1 MDPDPSSLFLFLA
14 VDFSHFFGIIVLVL
28 LLVCS
33 ALISGSEVALFSLT
47 PADFDVKDGNVSPKQ
62 QILIRLLDRPKKL
75 LATILVAN
83 NFVNI
88 AVVLLFES
96 LSNTWFKNV
105 NSSINLYYFQLD
117 LVFFLKVIVVT
128 FLILL
133 FGEILP
139 KIYAS
144 RNKVIFSHFMAYP
157 LSVLDKLLSVF
168 SIPMRQVT
176 LLIHKR
182 LGKQKSAL
190 SVDQLSQALELT
202 SEEDTTKEEQKILK
216 GIVSFGNT
224 EVKQAMKPRIDVFAL
239 KIEQDFKEVIT
250 EVMEHGYSR
259 IPVYEENIDNVKGI
273 LYIKDLLPYLDTKN
287 FNWQSLIRDAYF
299 VPENKK
305 LDDLLNDFKDKKNH
319 LAIVVD
325 EYGGTSGLISLED
338 IIEEIV
344 GDISDE
350 FDDED
355 LIFSKL
361 DEHNYVFEG
370 KTALKDFYKVI
381 KLEDPVYFEEK
392 KGEAETLAGFL
403 LEISGEFPKKNQKI
417 IFENYTFTVEAID
430 NKRIKQVKL
439 NIGNEA
445 NAGNNN

>member
-1 MDPDPSSLFLFLA
+1 MDPDPASFISLF
-14 VDFSHFFGIIVLVL
+14 VDNLSQLFGIVAALL
-28 LLVCS
+28 LLVSS
-33 ALISGSEVALFSLT
+33 ALISGAEVALFSLT
-47 PADFDVKDGNVSPKQ
+47 PADFEPEEAKRTVKE
-62 QILIRLLDRPKKL
+62 QIVIDLLDKPKKL

-83 NFVNI
+83 NMINI
-88 AVVLLFES
+88 AIILLFD
-96 LSNTWFKNV
+96 
-105 NSSINLYYFQLD
+105 NLTDEAFANMDTVIMGVD
-117 LVFFLKVIVVT
+117 LQFLMEVVVVT

-139 KIYAS
+139 KVYAS

-157 LSVLDKLLSVF
+157 LNVLDKVF
-168 SIPMRQVT
+168 APLSIPMRAIT
-176 LLIHKR
+176 LQIHER
-182 LGKQKSAL
+182 LGNQRAGL

-202 SEEDTTKEEQKILK
+202 SHHDTTREEHKILK

-224 EVKQAMKPRIDVFAL
+224 DTKQVMRPRMDIFAL
-239 KIEQDFKEVIT
+239 NENQPYSEIISEVI
-250 EVMEHGYSR
+250 ENGYSR
-259 IPVYEENIDNVKGI
+259 IPVYKDNIDNVTGI
-273 LYIKDLLPYLDTKN
+273 LYVKDLLPFLEEEDYEWT
-287 FNWQSLIRDAYF
+287 SLLREPYF

-305 LDDLLNDFKDKKNH
+305 LDDLLNDFKIKKNH

-361 DEHNYVFEG
+361 DENNYVFEG
-370 KTALKDFYKVI
+370 KTPLKDFYRVI
-381 KLEDPVYFEEK
+381 KLDNPELFEEN

-403 LEISGEFPKKNQKI
+403 LEISGSFPRKNDVI
-417 IFENYTFTVEAID
+417 IFDGYSFTVEAVD
-430 NKRIKQVKL
+430 KKRIKQIKVNITKL
-439 NIGNEA
+439 
-445 NAGNNN
+445 

>member
-1 MDPDPSSLFLFLA
+1 LDPDPASFISLF
-14 VDFSHFFGIIVLVL
+14 VDNLSQLFGIVAALL
-28 LLVCS
+28 LLVSS
-33 ALISGSEVALFSLT
+33 ALISGAEVALFSLT
-47 PADFDVKDGNVSPKQ
+47 PADFEPEEAKRTVKE
-62 QILIRLLDRPKKL
+62 QIVIDLLDKPKKL

-83 NFVNI
+83 NMINI
-88 AVVLLFES
+88 AIILLFD
-96 LSNTWFKNV
+96 
-105 NSSINLYYFQLD
+105 NLTDEAFANLD
-117 LVFFLKVIVVT
+117 TVIMGVDLQFLMEVVVVT

-139 KIYAS
+139 KVYAS

-157 LSVLDKLLSVF
+157 LNVLDKVF
-168 SIPMRQVT
+168 APLSIPMRAIT
-176 LLIHKR
+176 LQIHER
-182 LGKQKSAL
+182 LGNQRAGL

-202 SEEDTTKEEQKILK
+202 SHHDTTREEHKILK

-224 EVKQAMKPRIDVFAL
+224 DTKQVMRPRMDIFAL
-239 KIEQDFKEVIT
+239 NENQPYSEIISEVI
-250 EVMEHGYSR
+250 ENGYSR
-259 IPVYEENIDNVKGI
+259 IPVYKDNIDNVTGI
-273 LYIKDLLPYLDTKN
+273 LYVKDLLPFLEEEDYEWN
-287 FNWQSLIRDAYF
+287 SLLREPYF

-305 LDDLLNDFKDKKNH
+305 LDDLLNDFKIKKNH

-361 DEHNYVFEG
+361 DENNYVFEG
-370 KTALKDFYKVI
+370 KTPLKDFYRVI
-381 KLEDPVYFEEK
+381 KLDNPELFEEN

-403 LEISGEFPKKNQKI
+403 LEISGSFPRKNDVI
-417 IFENYTFTVEAID
+417 IFNGYSFTVEAVD
-430 NKRIKQVKL
+430 KKRIKQIKVNITKL
-439 NIGNEA
+439 
-445 NAGNNN
+445 